1 MSEVLNQ
8 YIQSQAERR
17 ITRVVSLKRE
27 LVALDAKIALHKAMF
42 EADLAAALSGKQTNY
57 PEADDRVAFLKIER
71 FFLQARLALAER
83 MLRLSNQKSRIK
95 E

>member
-1 MSEVLNQ
+1 MSEASIE
-8 YIQSQAERR
+8 YIPSQAETR
-17 ITRVVSLKRE
+17 ITRVVFLKRK
-27 LVALDAKIALHKAMF
+27 LVRLDEEIAIQKALF
-42 EADLAAALSGKQTNY
+42 EAELTVALSGKQTNY